1 MKFIL
6 VAEGHTEE
14 QLPAFIKRWLDP
26 RLTRRVGIQLVRL
39 PGWGAVESSISDR
52 TRAYL
57 EGPLGNE
64 IIAVVGLLDLYGP
77 DFYPDQAGTVQ
88 ERYDWAV
95 RYIEARVNHPKFRMF
110 FAVHEIEA
118 WILSQPEIF
127 PRPVAERVP
136 DRPPE
141 TINFDEP
148 PSKLLNR
155 LYHASHGKGYVKPAD
170 GRRLFAKLDPSIA
183 ASKCPHLDAMLQELL
198 SMAKAAGL

>member
-26 RLTRRVGIQLVRL
+26 RLASRVGIHLVRL
-39 PGWGAVESSISDR
+39 PGWGAVEDGIADR
-52 TRAYL
+52 ARAYL
-57 EGPLGNE
+57 EGPSADE
-64 IIAVVGLLDLYGP
+64 IVAVVGLLDLYGP
-77 DFYPDQAGTVQ
+77 DFYPDHTRNAQ
-88 ERYDWAV
+88 ERYDWAA
-95 RYIEARVNHPKFRMF
+95 RYFEQRVNHPRFRMF

-118 WILSQPEIF
+118 WILSQPENL
-127 PRPVAERVP
+127 PHRVAERVP

-141 TINFDEP
+141 TINFGEP
-148 PSKLLNR
+148 PSKLLDR

-183 ASKCPHLDAMLQELL
+183 ASKCPHLDAMLQEML